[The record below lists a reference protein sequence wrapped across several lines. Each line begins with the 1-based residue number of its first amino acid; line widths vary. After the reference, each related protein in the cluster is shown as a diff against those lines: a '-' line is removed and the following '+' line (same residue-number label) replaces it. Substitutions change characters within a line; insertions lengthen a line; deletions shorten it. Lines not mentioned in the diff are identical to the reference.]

1 MWSINKSIVDRNKP
15 KDDKDVEI
23 PIIKISL
30 KEKMCI
36 MNKEIGISLDI

>member
-15 KDDKDVEI
+15 KDDKAVEI

-30 KEKMCI
+30 QEKMWV
-36 MNKEIGISLDI
+36 MDKEIRISSEI